1 MNWDQI
7 AGKWWQ
13 IKGGIRQ
20 TWGKL
25 IDDDLEVIAGSKDKV
40 VGRLQERYGIR
51 KEEIQR
57 QLDDWLKTAVPAA
70 SRSRHKGTKFAEKQ
84 AGFM

>member
-7 AGKWWQ
+7 AGKWSQ

-20 TWGKL
+20 KWGKL

-40 VGRLQERYGIR
+40 VGRLQER
-51 KEEIQR
+51 
-57 QLDDWLKTAVPAA
+57 
-70 SRSRHKGTKFAEKQ
+70 
-84 AGFM
+84 

>member
-7 AGKWWQ
+7 SGKWSQ

-20 TWGKL
+20 KWGRL
-25 IDDDLEVIAGSKDKV
+25 TDDELKVIAGSKDKLI
-40 VGRLQERYGIR
+40 GRIQERYGIA
-51 KEEIQR
+51 KEAAQR

-70 SRSRHKGTKFAEKQ
+70 PRSRRKSA
-84 AGFM
+84 